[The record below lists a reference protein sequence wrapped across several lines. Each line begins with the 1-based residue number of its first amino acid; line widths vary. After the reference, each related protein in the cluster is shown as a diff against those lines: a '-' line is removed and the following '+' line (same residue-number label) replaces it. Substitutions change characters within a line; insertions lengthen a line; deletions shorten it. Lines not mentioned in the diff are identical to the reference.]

1 MQYIYAAVSFFIMI
15 IGVVLFLY
23 NFKGL
28 KNFFQLYRF
37 GQIITYLITIVSAT
51 MIISGALYT
60 YKNLTYQAPKVD
72 DLTTE
77 LKNNLN
83 SDKKRKTYKQKI
95 TNNQYQKLSDDDLYN
110 KYNKKGQA
118 DLESYAVNSPKTK
131 SLMLHNIGKKI
142 TSQKLIDINGASINL
157 RDGKNRVI
165 MFVDDSQYSINQIQ
179 LFKKYISSNTNANS
193 NLSVVLIFPTVSGLD
208 VDQFITDN
216 ALTSSN
222 ISLVTTESMDNNL
235 NLKSFAVNKFNLQNL
250 PSYISIDNDSY
261 VSNAGVGSI
270 FNTTSELQTYLSRS
284 FGSNIRLYTEIK

>member
-1 MQYIYAAVSFFIMI
+1 MQYIYAAISFFIMI
-15 IGVVLFLY
+15 IGAVLFLY

-28 KNFFQLYRF
+28 KNYFQLYRF
-37 GQIITYLITIVSAT
+37 GQVITYLITIVSAT
-51 MIISGALYT
+51 MIVSGALYT

-72 DLTTE
+72 ALTTE
-77 LKNNLN
+77 LKNNLS

-110 KYNKKGQA
+110 KYTKKGKA

-179 LFKKYISSNTNANS
+179 LFTKYISSNTNANS
-193 NLSVVLIFPTVSGLD
+193 NLSVVLVFPTVSGLD

-216 ALTSSN
+216 ALSSSN

-235 NLKSFAVNKFNLQNL
+235 NLKNFAVNQFNVQNL